1 MHSLGSA
8 GVELSQTSSQQ
19 KPKPRKVLRGD
30 SAEELSRQEAQTPK
44 HASPLDDLAPQAGSV
59 GIELVNQSFISQ
71 VTNEHN
77 AAQTDMIER
86 SLAEDREAEST
97 WAELA
102 TDGLRTAESSSIE
115 LRQMNS
121 ESQHSSEGAQV
132 TNEAAPLI
140 QPGNNSNLEP
150 QSSSGNEHAILIAA
164 SEEEQD
170 TMQDAPKQQSAASR
184 EMDRVWYKE
193 RPVQL
198 TIAGYT
204 LIAFLYNCSDELIP
218 LFAAAPPSI
227 GGVGLLA
234 NQLAVPLI
242 SSGIVLMWYAVY
254 GYPWFQKKY
263 GAIICC
269 RIGLLATAPFIL
281 LIPVAHY
288 ASASVVASQAVL
300 CVVLACKA
308 MAATNSFSASMILVN
323 NAAPMHAL
331 GKVNGTGQ
339 MLASFV
345 RAVGP
350 ALAGVVWGS
359 TAQLG
364 LPGSQFI
371 SFAFV
376 AAIACLTQFV
386 YVFLKL
392 PSLDR

>member
-1 MHSLGSA
+1 M
-8 GVELSQTSSQQ
+8 
-19 KPKPRKVLRGD
+19 LRGD
-30 SAEELSRQEAQTPK
+30 SAEELSWQQGQTPK
-44 HASPLDDLAPQAGSV
+44 HASPLDDLAPQAGTV
-59 GIELVNQSFISQ
+59 GIELVDQSFITQ
-71 VTNEHN
+71 VTHEHFEALAEKIEDEDLLKQPASEGDTAVSSSSELHATEQHAAGLATTDRSRPETSSVELQEMGSAHQDIAQDAETTSETAPLVQTSNSHLDSDRGQGSDHATPIADSEEQEPLQGHN
-77 AAQTDMIER
+77 AAQ
-86 SLAEDREAEST
+86 
-97 WAELA
+97 
-102 TDGLRTAESSSIE
+102 
-115 LRQMNS
+115 
-121 ESQHSSEGAQV
+121 
-132 TNEAAPLI
+132 
-140 QPGNNSNLEP
+140 
-150 QSSSGNEHAILIAA
+150 
-164 SEEEQD
+164 QD
-170 TMQDAPKQQSAASR
+170 SAAMR
-184 EMDRVWYKE
+184 ELNRVWYKE

-242 SSGIVLMWYAVY
+242 VSGIVLMWYAMY
-254 GYPWFQKKY
+254 GYPWFQRNY
-263 GAIICC
+263 GAVISC

-288 ASASVVASQAVL
+288 ASASVAASQVVL

-345 RAVGP
+345 RAIGP

-359 TAQLG
+359 TASLG
-364 LPGSQFI
+364 LPGAQFI
-371 SFAFV
+371 SFSFV
-376 AAIACLTQFV
+376 AALACLTQFV
-386 YVFLKL
+386 YVFLKM
-392 PSLDR
+392 PMPDK

>member
-1 MHSLGSA
+1 MIADVGLSA
-8 GVELSQTSSQQ
+8 S
-19 KPKPRKVLRGD
+19 PYKPRSRPVVRD
-30 SAEELSRQEAQTPK
+30 SAEDLSYTQVQTPK
-44 HASPLDDLAPQAGSV
+44 PLEDLAPQAGTV
-59 GIELVNQSFISQ
+59 GIELVDQSFIGQ

-77 AAQTDMIER
+77 EAMLEMLENSPQQPDQQVAKEQDNNELLTANTD
-86 SLAEDREAEST
+86 SAEST
-97 WAELA
+97 TPELSTAVQPERTEINNADAQQQRGDNVMHQRKDSAEQELA
-102 TDGLRTAESSSIE
+102 VLTAGVE
-115 LRQMNS
+115 
-121 ESQHSSEGAQV
+121 
-132 TNEAAPLI
+132 
-140 QPGNNSNLEP
+140 
-150 QSSSGNEHAILIAA
+150 
-164 SEEEQD
+164 
-170 TMQDAPKQQSAASR
+170 KQQDDEQGPAKQASAAAQ
-184 EMDRVWYKE
+184 EVDRVWYKE

-198 TIAGYT
+198 TIFGYT

-234 NQLAVPLI
+234 NQLAVPLVL
-242 SSGIVLMWYAVY
+242 SGVVLMWYAVY
-254 GYPWFQKKY
+254 GYPWFQRTY
-263 GAIICC
+263 GAIVSC
-269 RIGLLATAPFIL
+269 RIGLVATAPCIL

-288 ASASVVASQAVL
+288 FSASVVASQVVL
-300 CVVLACKA
+300 CIVLACKA

-359 TAQLG
+359 TASLG
-364 LPGSQFI
+364 LAGSQFI

-386 YVFLKL
+386 YVFLKM
-392 PSLDR
+392 PTPDR